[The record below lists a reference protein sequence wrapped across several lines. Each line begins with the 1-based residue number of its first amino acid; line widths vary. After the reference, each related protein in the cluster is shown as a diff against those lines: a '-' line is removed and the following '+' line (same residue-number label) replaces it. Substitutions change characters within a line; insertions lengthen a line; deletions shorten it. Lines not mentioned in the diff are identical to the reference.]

1 MDSPRFIACNQEELL
16 AAISNAAEWNRKAK
30 GMMDEAAEPRG
41 IQRLRVG
48 HAQPLGIGEASLD
61 IISAIGGDLDV
72 FVSLRTV
79 SRRTPLLH
87 LMVQHDG
94 TLVMRRT
101 PSVDDPLIATN
112 PSGRI
117 CLVEDD

>member
-1 MDSPRFIACNQEELL
+1 MDTKQVDLLVALSQIKEWTQKAESLMIGL
-16 AAISNAAEWNRKAK
+16 AAEGS
-30 GMMDEAAEPRG
+30 EPRG

-48 HAQPLGIGEASLD
+48 HDQPLGIGEASLD
-61 IISAIGGDLDV
+61 ITTTLTSDRGVL
-72 FVSLRTV
+72 VSLRTE
-79 SRRTPLLH
+79 SSGTPLLH

-101 PSVDDPLIATN
+101 PSVDDPLVATN

-117 CLVEDD
+117 CLAEDD